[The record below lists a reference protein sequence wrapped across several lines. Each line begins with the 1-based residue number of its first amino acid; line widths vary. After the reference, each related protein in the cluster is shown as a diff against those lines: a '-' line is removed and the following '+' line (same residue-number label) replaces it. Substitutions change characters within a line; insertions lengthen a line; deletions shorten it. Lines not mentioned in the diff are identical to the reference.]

1 MNYKTRYFN
10 TIERIEAH
18 GYIKKISKDTQKLK
32 AEYDYWY
39 ALPENL
45 QHYFVQPFNFNMNGD
60 TAHYYMEELYVK
72 NAGDLLV
79 SGELSDLSFDRLFK
93 KIKEYRATLPGLAA
107 SEDAVDQNAKSL
119 VLDKTRTRLEELKN
133 TPWNNSNYALKL
145 AQSGIT
151 LDGLYE
157 KLTRKFLNSYVNRQ
171 TKRIILSHGDL
182 TLSNI
187 LWEDKIQ
194 LMKLVDPKGKDYLY
208 MDEYYDLAK
217 LSQSINGNYDD
228 IVYENYSFDIDSA
241 TLEIARKQNDY
252 QQQTF
257 KEYLKNEG
265 IDVNLVRIYEA
276 SLFLSMLPFH
286 LDDQQRM
293 AAFLVNCNKILEN
306 I

>member
-1 MNYKTRYFN
+1 
-10 TIERIEAH
+10 
-18 GYIKKISKDTQKLK
+18 
-32 AEYDYWY
+32 
-39 ALPENL
+39 
-45 QHYFVQPFNFNMNGD
+45 
-60 TAHYYMEELYVK
+60 
-72 NAGDLLV
+72 
-79 SGELSDLSFDRLFK
+79 
-93 KIKEYRATLPGLAA
+93 
-107 SEDAVDQNAKSL
+107 
-119 VLDKTRTRLEELKN
+119 
-133 TPWNNSNYALKL
+133 
-145 AQSGIT
+145 
-151 LDGLYE
+151 
-157 KLTRKFLNSYVNRQ
+157 
-171 TKRIILSHGDL
+171 
-182 TLSNI
+182 
-187 LWEDKIQ
+187 
-194 LMKLVDPKGKDYLY
+194 MKLVDPKGKDYLY

-241 TLEIARKQNDY
+241 TLEIARKQNDH